1 MEDNRDPKTPPSPR
15 MMHTKPVVA
24 VEEVKEDLPRVKTER
39 MTELQPMF
47 LALFNN
53 IPETS
58 STLVPTDNIV
68 DSDHVGVQTH
78 SDANMEDIP
87 NLAPASILRDTAVE
101 LNRVGEEE
109 RGGGGTVALLG
120 AVKEEQLSTPRAGA
134 MSGFPIVRSGKALSL
149 GPEPEPVQIG
159 NGWLHEFEIAEVD
172 IVEGKPWLMARTCA
186 EQIKEEFGEQPS
198 GMGELGNAWDYVISA
213 TWSDWMGSSDRCQKI
228 TKSHHL

>member
-1 MEDNRDPKTPPSPR
+1 MEDNRDPKAPPSPR
-15 MMHTKPVVA
+15 LMHATPVVA

-53 IPETS
+53 IPETTS
-58 STLVPTDNIV
+58 MPLPADNSNHVV
-68 DSDHVGVQTH
+68 DSNHVGFQTH
-78 SDANMEDIP
+78 SDVNMEDIP
-87 NLAPASILRDTAVE
+87 NLAPASTLRDTAVE
-101 LNRVGEEE
+101 FNKVSEEE
-109 RGGGGTVALLG
+109 RGGRTGTVALLG

-134 MSGFPIVRSGKALSL
+134 MSGFPIEKSGKALSL

-198 GMGELGNAWDYVISA
+198 GMGELGNV
-213 TWSDWMGSSDRCQKI
+213 
-228 TKSHHL
+228 